1 MINGNYTFDGQ
12 PTPRSATALLEK
24 LSTPIVGRDD
34 GGDES
39 EEEEEGVEQ
48 AHRYCGLAASGWFG
62 RLASYFLI

>member
-1 MINGNYTFDGQ
+1 MVNYTFDGQ
-12 PTPRSATALLEK
+12 PAPRSAAALLEK
-24 LSTPIVGRDD
+24 LITSIVGRD